1 MTLKPVLNT
10 VRSRTMKDNE
20 SCCEDCG
27 GRERLRRWKY
37 EPEVKL
43 CENCH
48 EARTL
53 EESGDE

>member
-1 MTLKPVLNT
+1 
-10 VRSRTMKDNE
+10 MKDNE